1 MEKLQPK
8 LRFPEFEG
16 DWDRKI
22 LGDIFNI
29 SSAARVHKNEWAES
43 GVTFFRSS
51 DVVSHFKGNTNTKA
65 YISFELYN
73 TLSDKIGRVKK
84 DDILITGGGS
94 IGIPFLVKNNDP
106 LYFKDADLLWIKNR
120 DQFNGF
126 FLYSFFLTK
135 SFQDYLNSI
144 SHVGT
149 IAHYT
154 INQVKNTPFTYPTLP
169 EQTKIA
175 SFLITVDEKIA
186 GLKKQLTLLERYKK
200 GVMQKIFSQELR
212 FKEENGNDF
221 PDWEEKKLGEIG
233 DFQTSSIDKL
243 SSPNEEEVFLVNY
256 MNVYRHERINNE
268 TKKSLQKV
276 TAKSSQILSCNLL
289 KGDILFTPSSE
300 TPSDIGHSVVIF
312 EDLKQTVY
320 SYHLM
325 RYRPKIKID
334 ILYSHYFC
342 NVPKVLKQISQLA
355 TGSTRFTISVKA
367 FSSIIIN
374 LPTLSEQQKIATF
387 LSSIDEKIEKCQGQ
401 IKAMENWKKGL
412 LQQMFV

>member
-1 MEKLQPK
+1 MQKLQPK
-8 LRFPEFEG
+8 LRFPEFRK

-22 LGDIFNI
+22 LGNIFNI
-29 SSAARVHKNEWAES
+29 SSAARVHKNEWTES
-43 GVTFFRSS
+43 GVAFFRSS

-154 INQVKNTPFTYPTLP
+154 INQVKNTPFTFPTLP

-175 SFLITVDEKIA
+175 SFLTTVDEKIS

-200 GVMQKIFSQELR
+200 GVMQKIFDQELR
-212 FKEENGNDF
+212 FQDENGNDF
-221 PDWEEKKLGEIG
+221 PDWEDKKLGEVMEERNT
-233 DFQTSSIDKL
+233 QQPKSIEFPLMSFVANNGITEKGERYDR
-243 SSPNEEEVFLVNY
+243 EFLVNDELNKKY
-256 MNVYRHERINNE
+256 KRTEFGDFIYSSNNLETGSIGINKFGCASISPVYSIFKMKNGYHFIFIGEFLRRKKFINNMIKYRQGVVYGQWRIHE
-268 TKKSLQKV
+268 KEFLQI
-276 TAKSSQILSCNLL
+276 A
-289 KGDILFTPSSE
+289 DYFP
-300 TPSDIGHSVVIF
+300 H
-312 EDLKQTVY
+312 
-320 SYHLM
+320 
-325 RYRPKIKID
+325 ID
-334 ILYSHYFC
+334 
-342 NVPKVLKQISQLA
+342 
-355 TGSTRFTISVKA
+355 
-367 FSSIIIN
+367 
-374 LPTLSEQQKIATF
+374 EQQKIASF
-387 LSSIDEKIEKCQGQ
+387 LSSIDAKIENCQGQ
-401 IKAMENWKKGL
+401 IKAMEKWKKGL
-412 LQQMFV
+412 LQKMFV

>member
-8 LRFPEFEG
+8 LRFTEFRK

-22 LGDIFNI
+22 LGNIFNI
-29 SSAARVHKNEWAES
+29 SSAARVHKNEWTES
-43 GVTFFRSS
+43 GVAFFRSS

-154 INQVKNTPFTYPTLP
+154 INQVKNTPFTFPTLP
-169 EQTKIA
+169 EQNKIA
-175 SFLITVDEKIA
+175 SFLTTVDEKIA

-200 GVMQKIFSQELR
+200 GVMQKIFSQKLR
-212 FKEENGNDF
+212 FKDENGNDF

-233 DFQTSSIDKL
+233 NTFNGLTGKTKEDFGEGKPYIQYKQIFDSSKIKIEKCD
-243 SSPNEEEVFLVNY
+243 LVK
-256 MNVYRHERINNE
+256 I
-268 TKKSLQKV
+268 KSDEKQQQV
-276 TAKSSQILSCNLL
+276 MF
-289 KGDILFTPSSE
+289 GDIFFTVSSE
-300 TPSDIGHSVVIF
+300 TPNEIGTASVLLDDVQEMYLNSF
-312 EDLKQTVY
+312 CFG
-320 SYHLM
+320 
-325 RYRPKIKID
+325 YRPNSLKTTIPTFLRYLFRSPIFRND
-334 ILYSHYFC
+334 I
-342 NVPKVLKQISQLA
+342 VKLA
-355 TGSTRFTISVKA
+355 QGSTRYNMSKLGLLKLTVNIPHP
-367 FSSIIIN
+367 N
-374 LPTLSEQQKIATF
+374 EQQKVATF
-387 LSSIDEKIEKCQGQ
+387 LSSIDEKLEKCQSQ
-401 IKAMENWKKGL
+401 IKAMEHWKKGL
-412 LQQMFV
+412 LQQMFC